1 MGGAVDFASDLAD
14 TILDAAKVV
23 VKAVVKIVEVVIDVL
38 ASLLGFNNEKQTIE
52 YFAVENIPLFEDL
65 KKRDPFKEAVLSA
78 IIKDEDLPTEIL
90 YNTVFNSLKAN
101 VGKFISHIEQEK
113 YFDGFPSI
121 VSRITYIDYEEID
134 ATLTSLTGVPCTP
147 ESSRLGSLSTTAWIQ
162 YWLQENRDY
171 DVGENKIQGE
181 YSYTSTPLLQE
192 VIISYPDSNEILI
205 EINENIKTTSL
216 LNIEHPDE
224 HNILLELSDSVAT
237 EDDVLADTRWSID
250 FSTVEYDYVNEE
262 YEVEGYNDTGAT
274 TLFII
279 PKKPV
284 NMHYTVYYYKDSNPN
299 RIYIF
304 IYLVGSG
311 TYPALDDPQDPINE
325 DPIDYKVFPAIPL
338 RVSNTNFTDFTETK
352 KDSIKNTLKILN
364 LDGEQIL
371 DSILNEPGA
380 DPGVIDNIFVNF
392 GVRMWDTSQEGMEYL
407 YKMFQNLYATQSV
420 TKGSY
425 ESTPV
430 NDEKPYNRI
439 EVSTSDYD
447 YILQFSYITNK
458 FTPLSE
464 IDADTSSI
472 ENGIYYSDMSRFNSN
487 NKLAYNYFVSSGKGT
502 YNVGYKASTLEE
514 VDLFMEGNGI
524 INPGDTSEEA
534 TNWLQVTE
542 RLSHTRELREANGKL
557 SKDTF
562 LDPSLIYEN
571 KEGILT
577 KVESAE
583 EETTRGQSIT
593 YYECT
598 PEGLN
603 AYTVNAPLAV
613 LKVIDGATGVFKFVR
628 FNLANK
634 KDLIV
639 PLIYAFID
647 SISVSALSKLFITG
661 AHVSIYLAKYEVIK
675 QRKFNL
681 LKLITLVLI
690 IVVAWRFAPQIAA
703 ALSSSAAP
711 AAGTPGIVTYTAEGI
726 THVTKATAAANTT
739 GGMVFTEVATGATI
753 TSGTFTSV
761 SSLGITTAKVFT
773 ATSIAS
779 SVVWI
784 PTILQI
790 GAQFAIGFLLKT
802 AVTNVAKNNRELA
815 LVLAVAATL
824 AIGVHS
830 YKSGASSITTTGK
843 TFATGSDLISTVNT
857 VYAENELKEINKS
870 WNEYLKEYTD
880 KMNVLADIQKD
891 MLKTPN
897 GKAMNLINL
906 NTRVLTNNV
915 MSPEVYHAYYDNMV
929 ELNFIHLDKEN
940 MFNML
945 SPNNVLI

>member
-1 MGGAVDFASDLAD
+1 MGGISDIVNSVVD
-14 TILDAAKVV
+14 TIVDV
-23 VKAVVKIVEVVIDVL
+23 VKVIVKTVVKIVEVVIDIL

-90 YNTVFNSLKAN
+90 YNTVFNSLKAT
-101 VGKFISHIEQEK
+101 VGKFISHIEQER

-134 ATLTSLTGVPCTP
+134 AVLTSLTGVPCTP
-147 ESSRLGSLSTTAWIQ
+147 ETSRLGSLSTTAWIQ

-171 DVGENKIQGE
+171 DVGENKLIGDFSTVTVDANS
-181 YSYTSTPLLQE
+181 YSDT
-192 VIISYPDSNEILI
+192 VDISYPDTDEILI
-205 EINENIKTTSL
+205 EIKDNFSTS
-216 LNIEHPDE
+216 
-224 HNILLELSDSVAT
+224 
-237 EDDVLADTRWSID
+237 EDILADTRWSVD
-250 FSTVEYDYVNEE
+250 FSSVDYDSDLEQ
-262 YEVEGYNDTGAT
+262 YEVEIYNDVGSIT
-274 TLFII
+274 TII
-279 PKKPV
+279 VPKKPI

-299 RIYIF
+299 RIFIF

-311 TYPALDDPQDPINE
+311 TYPILDDPQDPINE
-325 DPIDYKVFPAIPL
+325 DPINYKVFPAIPL
-338 RVSNTNFTDFTETK
+338 RISNTNFTDFTETK
-352 KDSIKNTLKILN
+352 KDSIKDTLKILN

-407 YKMFQNLYATQSV
+407 YKMFQNLYGTQSV

-425 ESTPV
+425 EATPV

-447 YILQFSYITNK
+447 YIFQFSYITNK

-464 IDADTSSI
+464 IDANTGSI

-502 YNVGYKASTLEE
+502 YNVGYKASTLAE
-514 VDLFMEGNGI
+514 VDLFMNGNGI
-524 INPGDTSEEA
+524 VNPGDTSEEA
-534 TNWLQVTE
+534 VNWLQVTE
-542 RLSHTRELREANGKL
+542 RLSHTRELREANGDI
-557 SKDTF
+557 SEDTF

-571 KEGILT
+571 KAGILT

-603 AYTVNAPLAV
+603 AYTVNAPLAA
-613 LKVIDGATGVFKFVR
+613 LKVIDGDTGVFKFVR

-639 PLIYAFID
+639 PLIYAFI
-647 SISVSALSKLFITG
+647 STMSVSALSKLFITG

-675 QRKFNL
+675 QRGFNL
-681 LKLITLVLI
+681 LKLVVIIAV
-690 IVVAWRFAPQIAA
+690 IVVVTVATC
-703 ALSSSAAP
+703 
-711 AAGTPGIVTYTAEGI
+711 GTG
-726 THVTKATAAANTT
+726 TAAAVAFLQSIPV
-739 GGMVFTEVATGATI
+739 VFACSGAAGLAVFLGSQLFVLLVKYVA
-753 TSGTFTSV
+753 V
-761 SSLGITTAKVFT
+761 NL
-773 ATSIAS
+773 
-779 SVVWI
+779 
-784 PTILQI
+784 ILKY
-790 GAQFAIGFLLKT
+790 AIS
-802 AVTNVAKNNRELA
+802 AVAKDNRELA
-815 LVLAVAATL
+815 MVLAVAATL

-830 YKSGASSITTTGK
+830 YKSGASNITTTGK
-843 TFATGSDLISTVNT
+843 AFATGSDLISTVNT
-857 VYAENELKEINKS
+857 VYAENELKEINKL

-906 NTRVLTNNV
+906 HTRVITNNV
-915 MSPEVYHAYYDNMV
+915 MSPEMYHAYYDNMV
-929 ELNFIHLDKEN
+929 ELNFAQLDKEN